1 MIKLLHVDDDE
12 DILEIA
18 KMALEISGD
27 IEVVQCTSG
36 HDALRKAN
44 EFIPD
49 VFLLDVMMP
58 GMTGPQTLEKLR
70 ERPSL
75 KNVPVIF
82 MTARMRTSHQEELF
96 DLGAIDVI
104 SKPFDPLTLSAQIK
118 SAMNTLHIST
128 NKAPI

>member
-1 MIKLLHVDDDE
+1 MIKLLQIDDDE
-12 DILEIA
+12 DILEIT
-18 KMALEISGD
+18 KMALEASGD
-27 IEVVQCTSG
+27 IEVVQCISG
-36 HDALRKAN
+36 HDALWKTN

-82 MTARMRTSHQEELF
+82 MTARASTTNQDLF
-96 DLGAIDVI
+96 NLGAIDVI
-104 SKPFDPLTLSAQIK
+104 SKPFDPVALSAQIK
-118 SAMNTLHIST
+118 SALNNLS
-128 NKAPI
+128 

>member
-1 MIKLLHVDDDE
+1 MIKLLHIDDDE
-12 DILEIA
+12 DILEIS

-27 IEVVQCTSG
+27 IEVVQCPSG
-36 HDALRKAN
+36 HDALWKVN

-58 GMTGPQTLEKLR
+58 DMTGLQTLEKLR

-82 MTARMRTSHQEELF
+82 MTARVGPVNQDLF

-118 SAMNTLHIST
+118 SALNNL
-128 NKAPI
+128 P

>member
-36 HDALRKAN
+36 HDALWKAN

-49 VFLLDVMMP
+49 VFLLDIMMP
-58 GMTGPQTLEKLR
+58 SMTGPQTLEKLR

-82 MTARMRTSHQEELF
+82 MTARVSTADQDLF

-118 SAMNTLHIST
+118 SALNTL
-128 NKAPI
+128 P

>member
-36 HDALRKAN
+36 HDALWKAN

-58 GMTGPQTLEKLR
+58 DMTGPQTLEKFR

-82 MTARMRTSHQEELF
+82 MTARASTANQKELF

-104 SKPFDPLTLSAQIK
+104 SKPFDPLTLSTQIK
-118 SAMNTLHIST
+118 SALNTL
-128 NKAPI
+128 P

>member
-1 MIKLLHVDDDE
+1 MIKLLHVDDDA

-18 KMALEISGD
+18 KMAFEIAGDIDGFQCISGY
-27 IEVVQCTSG
+27 
-36 HDALRKAN
+36 DALREVN

-70 ERPSL
+70 EMPGL

-82 MTARMRTSHQEELF
+82 MTARVSTTDKKELF

-118 SAMNTLHIST
+118 SALNAL
-128 NKAPI
+128 P

>member
-12 DILEIA
+12 DILELA

-27 IEVVQCTSG
+27 IEVVQCPSG
-36 HDALRKAN
+36 HDALWKVN

-58 GMTGPQTLEKLR
+58 DMTGPQTLEKLR

-75 KNVPVIF
+75 KNVPVIS
-82 MTARMRTSHQEELF
+82 MTARASTTNQDLF
-96 DLGAIDVI
+96 NLGAIDVVD
-104 SKPFDPLTLSAQIK
+104 KPFDPIALSVRIK
-118 SAMNTLHIST
+118 SALNNLS
-128 NKAPI
+128 

>member
-1 MIKLLHVDDDE
+1 MIKLLHIDDDE
-12 DILEIA
+12 DILEIS

-27 IEVVQCTSG
+27 IEVVQCPSG
-36 HDALRKAN
+36 HDALWKVN
-44 EFIPD
+44 EFIRD

-58 GMTGPQTLEKLR
+58 DMTGLQTLEKLR

-82 MTARMRTSHQEELF
+82 MTARVGPVNQDLF

-118 SAMNTLHIST
+118 SALNNL
-128 NKAPI
+128 P